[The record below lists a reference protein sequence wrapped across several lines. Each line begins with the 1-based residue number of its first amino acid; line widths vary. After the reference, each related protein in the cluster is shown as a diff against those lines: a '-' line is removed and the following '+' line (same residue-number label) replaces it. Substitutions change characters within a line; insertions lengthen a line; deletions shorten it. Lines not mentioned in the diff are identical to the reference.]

1 MPVEKSRRIL
11 GTQFLKLTTEGEV
24 FIGTLVSREPVIMG
38 ENHTFRYVFE
48 SDGGKFA
55 MNGTDQVDEALAD
68 CPFGLEIEIVYQG
81 TERTLSGFDVKRF
94 RISALEGDNNGETE
108 EQTEG

>member
-24 FIGTLVSREPVIMG
+24 FIGTLVSREP
-38 ENHTFRYVFE
+38 
-48 SDGGKFA
+48 
-55 MNGTDQVDEALAD
+55 NGTDQVDEALAD